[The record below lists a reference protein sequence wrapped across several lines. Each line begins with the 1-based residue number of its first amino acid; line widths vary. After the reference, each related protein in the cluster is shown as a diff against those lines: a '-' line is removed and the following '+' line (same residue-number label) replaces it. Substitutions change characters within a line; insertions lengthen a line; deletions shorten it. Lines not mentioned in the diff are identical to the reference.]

1 MNSKMP
7 ATAQRA
13 LEWGWDK
20 YAAHASAL
28 TEQTLTAANC
38 TAWLAEWT
46 QLASLLDEVAA
57 RLVIASTVDTT
68 DKAAEARYNAYL
80 EGVQPQWLATQQ
92 TLREM
97 LLQSG
102 LQPAGMEIPLR
113 NMRAEAAL
121 FREANLP
128 LLTEEKKLGVE
139 YDQTIGAQT
148 VQWEGSE
155 RTLSQLG
162 PVYQDPD
169 RARRER
175 AWRLAM
181 GRRLADRPQLN
192 SLWQKFLRLRG
203 QLAANAS
210 LPSYRDY
217 AWQDRLRFDY
227 TPQDCDSFHAAIE
240 RVVVPAASRIYERRR
255 QRLGLQTLRPW
266 DLEVDVAQRQAL
278 RPFTDAA
285 QLVRTSSAIFNRI
298 SPQLGEMFDTL
309 EREQLLDL
317 DNRKGKAPG
326 AYCTGLPFARR
337 TFIFMN
343 SVGMH
348 DDVQTLLHE
357 AGHAFQDFHIAQNP
371 RLPFA
376 QQWNTPLEFCE
387 VASMAMELLA
397 APHLTLAEGGFYSA
411 ADAARARAEHLEG
424 IVLFWPYMAVVDAFQ
439 HWVYE
444 HAGAAADPAQCDAQW
459 ARLWQRFMPGIDYS
473 GMEDILATGWH
484 RKLHI
489 FQVPFYYIEYG
500 LAQLGAVQIWRNAIK
515 DKTTALA
522 GYRAAIALGGSVPL
536 PQLFAAAGARFAFDA
551 AALQDSVEL
560 LEQTLA
566 DLEAQT

>member
-7 ATAQRA
+7 ATAQIA

-20 YAAHASAL
+20 YAAQAKAL
-28 TEQTLTAANC
+28 TQQQLTAANC
-38 TAWLAEWT
+38 TAWLADWT
-46 QLASLLDEVAA
+46 QLASLIDEVAA

-92 TLREM
+92 TLREL

-155 RTLSQLG
+155 RTLSQLQ

-181 GRRLADRPQLN
+181 QRRLTDRPQLN
-192 SLWQKFLRLRG
+192 ALWQKFLRLRG
-203 QLAANAS
+203 QLAANAG
-210 LPSYRDY
+210 LNSYRDY

-227 TPQDCDSFHAAIE
+227 TPQDCASFHTAIE

-266 DLEVDVAQRQAL
+266 DLEVDVAQLPAL

-298 SPQLGEMFDTL
+298 NPQLGEMFDTL
-309 EREQLLDL
+309 DREQLLDL

-326 AYCTGLPFARR
+326 AYCTGLPLARR

-397 APHLTLAEGGFYSA
+397 APHLTLAAGGFYST
-411 ADAARARAEHLEG
+411 ADAARARIEHLEG

-444 HAGAAADPAQCDAQW
+444 HAGVAADPAQCDAQW

-551 AALQDSVEL
+551 PALQDSVAL

-566 DLEAQT
+566 DLEAQN

>member
-7 ATAQRA
+7 ATAQGA

-20 YAAHASAL
+20 YAAHVSAL

-57 RLVIASTVDTT
+57 RLVIASTADTT

-97 LLQSG
+97 LLCSG
-102 LQPAGMEIPLR
+102 LEPAGMEFPLR

-285 QLVRTSSAIFNRI
+285 QLVCTSSAIFNRI

>member
-1 MNSKMP
+1 MKPTMP
-7 ATAQRA
+7 ATAQVA
-13 LEWGWDK
+13 LEWGWDQ

-28 TEQTLTAANC
+28 TQQTLTAASC
-38 TAWLAEWT
+38 TAWLADWT

-80 EGVQPQWLATQQ
+80 EAVQPQWLATQQ
-92 TLREM
+92 TLREL

-121 FREANLP
+121 FRETNLP

-139 YDQTIGAQT
+139 YDQTIAAQT

-169 RARRER
+169 RTRRER

-181 GRRLADRPQLN
+181 ERRLADRPQLN
-192 SLWQKFLRLRG
+192 SLWQKFLQLRT
-203 QLAANAS
+203 QLAANAG
-210 LPSYRDY
+210 LATYRDY

-227 TPQDCDSFHAAIE
+227 TPQDCSSFHDAIE
-240 RVVVPAASRIYERRR
+240 RVAVPAASRIYERRR

-266 DLEVDVAQRQAL
+266 DLDVDVAQRPAL

-285 QLVRTSSAIFNRI
+285 QLVSTSSAIFHRI

-309 EREQLLDL
+309 DRERLLDL

-326 AYCTGLPFARR
+326 GYCTSLPLARR
-337 TFIFMN
+337 TYIFMN

-371 RLPFA
+371 RLPYA

-397 APHLTLAEGGFYSA
+397 APQLAKTAGGFYNA
-411 ADAARARAEHLEG
+411 ADAARARTEHLEG

-444 HAGAAADPAQCDAQW
+444 HAAAAADSAQCDAQW

-500 LAQLGAVQIWRNAIK
+500 LAQLGAVQIWRNATK
-515 DKTTALA
+515 DKVLALA

-536 PQLFAAAGARFAFDA
+536 PQLFATAGARFAFDA
-551 AALQDSVEL
+551 TALQDSVDL
-560 LEQTLA
+560 LEATLA
-566 DLEAQT
+566 DLETQN

>member
-1 MNSKMP
+1 MKPTMP
-7 ATAQRA
+7 ATAQAA
-13 LEWGWDK
+13 LEWGWDQ

-28 TEQTLTAANC
+28 TQQTLTAANC
-38 TAWLAEWT
+38 TAWLADWT

-80 EGVQPQWLATQQ
+80 EAVQPQWLATQQ
-92 TLREM
+92 TLREL

-121 FREANLP
+121 FRETNLP

-139 YDQTIGAQT
+139 YDQTIAAQT

-169 RARRER
+169 RTRRER

-181 GRRLADRPQLN
+181 ERRLTDRQQLN
-192 SLWQKFLRLRG
+192 SLWQKFLQVRT
-203 QLAANAS
+203 QLAANAG
-210 LPSYRDY
+210 LATYRDY

-227 TPQDCDSFHAAIE
+227 TPQDCSSFHDAIE
-240 RVVVPAASRIYERRR
+240 RVAVPAASRIYERRR

-266 DLEVDVAQRQAL
+266 DLDVDVAQRPAL

-285 QLVRTSSAIFNRI
+285 QLVSTSSAIFHRI

-309 EREQLLDL
+309 DRERLLDL

-326 AYCTGLPFARR
+326 GYCTSLPLARR
-337 TFIFMN
+337 TYIFMN

-371 RLPFA
+371 RLPYA

-397 APHLTLAEGGFYSA
+397 APQLAKTAGGFYNA
-411 ADAARARAEHLEG
+411 ADAARARTEHLEG

-444 HAGAAADPAQCDAQW
+444 HAAAAADSAQCDAQW

-473 GMEDILATGWH
+473 GMEDIGDANIVAPAALLNFGK
-484 RKLHI
+484 RS
-489 FQVPFYYIEYG
+489 
-500 LAQLGAVQIWRNAIK
+500 AQLAARHHAVLHNVI
-515 DKTTALA
+515 
-522 GYRAAIALGGSVPL
+522 RA
-536 PQLFAAAGARFAFDA
+536 DA
-551 AALQDSVEL
+551 ADG
-560 LEQTLA
+560 
-566 DLEAQT
+566 

>member
-1 MNSKMP
+1 MKPTMP
-7 ATAQRA
+7 ATAQVA
-13 LEWGWDK
+13 LEWGWDQ

-28 TEQTLTAANC
+28 TQQTLTAASC
-38 TAWLAEWT
+38 TAWLADWT

-92 TLREM
+92 TLRQV

-121 FREANLP
+121 FRETNLP

-139 YDQTIGAQT
+139 YDQTIAAQT

-169 RARRER
+169 RTRRER

-181 GRRLADRPQLN
+181 ERRLADRPQLN
-192 SLWQKFLRLRG
+192 SLWQKFLQVRT
-203 QLAANAS
+203 QLAANAG
-210 LPSYRDY
+210 LATYRDY

-227 TPQDCDSFHAAIE
+227 TPQDCSSFHDAIE

-266 DLEVDVAQRQAL
+266 DLDVDVAQRPAL

-285 QLVRTSSAIFNRI
+285 QLVSTGSAIFHRI

-309 EREQLLDL
+309 DREQLLDL

-326 AYCTGLPFARR
+326 GYCTSLPLARR
-337 TFIFMN
+337 TYIFMN

-371 RLPFA
+371 RLPYA

-397 APHLTLAEGGFYSA
+397 APQLAKTAGGFYNA
-411 ADAARARAEHLEG
+411 ADAARARTEHLEG

-444 HAGAAADPAQCDAQW
+444 HAAAAADSAQCDAQW

-489 FQVPFYYIEYG
+489 FQAPFYYIEYG
-500 LAQLGAVQIWRNAIK
+500 LAQLGAVQIWRNATK
-515 DKTTALA
+515 DKVLALA

-536 PQLFAAAGARFAFDA
+536 PQLFATAGARFAFDA
-551 AALQDSVEL
+551 TALQDSVDL
-560 LEQTLA
+560 LEATLA
-566 DLEAQT
+566 DLETQN